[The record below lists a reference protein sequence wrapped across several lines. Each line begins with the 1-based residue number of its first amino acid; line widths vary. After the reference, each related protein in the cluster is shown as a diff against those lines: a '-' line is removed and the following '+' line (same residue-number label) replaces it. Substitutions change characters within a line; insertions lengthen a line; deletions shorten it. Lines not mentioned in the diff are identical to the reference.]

1 MASYANDNCT
11 ITVSNDYIRSLVPRY
26 ELGDFDCDEILFEV
40 GRSIGD
46 FVKVMA
52 TKHRIDH
59 PRSSGN
65 GYVSAHL
72 TRQVW
77 HGWHGDYAEDVGE
90 IDFNAA
96 IALDQ
101 YELSELPKA
110 GVDYSAFCCGDD
122 LFHTAVELGLVPD
135 WDGPFECHI
144 TDEDEYQEY
153 LEARKAKED

>member
-1 MASYANDNCT
+1 MATYTNDDCAIT
-11 ITVSNDYIRSLVPRY
+11 ISNDYIRKLVPGY
-26 ELGDFDCDEILFEV
+26 ELSGPDCNDVVFMV
-40 GRSIGD
+40 GQRIGD

-72 TRQVW
+72 TRQV
-77 HGWHGDYAEDVGE
+77 WHGDYAEDVGE

-153 LEARKAKED
+153 LEARKTKED